1 MDNQSNDQPLK
12 WIERIKYGLFMKGY
26 FVSNEFLDKEI
37 FNAIFTDIKERES
50 KIKNTIDIDVTFE
63 GKAYLYR
70 QFSSSW
76 KLLLKDSIPYKLASN
91 LSNNNIP
98 NNSPKQSNKKDNGNQ
113 TKDSPLQKELDELR
127 NINQRLA
134 KLLNQK
140 QITQGI
146 MDPEILNIII
156 NCNYILIKI
165 IEKNKKRN
173 WMEKIERK
181 KQDNIEKY
189 KRNHSWIP
197 EEKWIKLSF
206 FDKIIKR
213 WNFSDM
219 HQCLIP
225 WEEKK
230 LSKEELDQFHQ
241 KKESWRIIRA
251 KELEN
256 NPEQKKVFDKFCH
269 ARKIGNKILYNLDKR
284 YMDSFSKKEKKTNSK
299 IIHQD

>member
-26 FVSNEFLDKEI
+26 FLSDELLYEKT
-37 FNAIFTDIKERES
+37 FNAIFTDIKEKES
-50 KIKNTIDIDVTFE
+50 KVKDTIEIDVTFDD
-63 GKAYLYR
+63 KPCSYI
-70 QFSSSW
+70 QFPSFW
-76 KLLLKDSIPYKLASN
+76 KLIPKNLGPCNLAY

-98 NNSPKQSNKKDNGNQ
+98 DNSPKQSNKNGNQ
-113 TKDSPLQKELDELR
+113 IKSPLWEKLSELR

-134 KLLNQK
+134 KLLNQN
-140 QITQGI
+140 QTMQGI
-146 MDPEILNIII
+146 MDSEILNMII

-165 IEKNKKRN
+165 IEENRKRN
-173 WMEKIERK
+173 WTEVRERK
-181 KQDNIEKY
+181 KQNNIDKY
-189 KRNHSWIP
+189 KKNHSWIP
-197 EEKWIKLSF
+197 EEEWKKLSF
-206 FDKIIKR
+206 FDRIIKR

-230 LSKEELDQFHQ
+230 LSKEELRQFHQ
-241 KKESWRIIRA
+241 RKESWRIKRV

-269 ARKIGNKILYNLDKR
+269 ARKIGNKILYNLDKK
-284 YMDSFSKKEKKTNSK
+284 YIDSFSKRGKKINGK
-299 IIHQD
+299 NNP

>member
-1 MDNQSNDQPLK
+1 MDNKSNDQPLK

-26 FVSNEFLDKEI
+26 FLSDEFLDKET
-37 FNAIFTDIKERES
+37 FKAIFTDIKERES
-50 KIKNTIDIDVTFE
+50 KIKNTIDIDVTFD
-63 GKAYLYR
+63 GKSCLYR

-76 KLLLKDSIPYKLASN
+76 KVLLKDSGPYKLALN

-98 NNSPKQSNKKDNGNQ
+98 NNSPKQSNKIENGNQ
-113 TKDSPLQKELDELR
+113 IEDSPLQKELNELR

-140 QITQGI
+140 QIMQGI

-165 IEKNKKRN
+165 IENKKRS
-173 WMEKIERK
+173 WMEKIRRK
-181 KQDNIEKY
+181 KQDNIKKY
-189 KRNHSWIP
+189 KENHSWIP
-197 EEKWIKLSF
+197 DEEWKKLSF
-206 FDKIIKR
+206 FDRIIKR

-230 LSKEELDQFHQ
+230 LSKEELRQFHQ
-241 KKESWRIIRA
+241 RKESWRIKRV

-269 ARKIGNKILYNLDKR
+269 ARKIGNKIIYNLDKR
-284 YMDSFSKKEKKTNSK
+284 YDSFSKEKRQMAK
-299 IIHQD
+299 IIHKN